1 MDPLAQ
7 LITELHADPGPHTDE
22 LNRAARSLQD
32 GLRRLDLL
40 LHSLPLPDQPA
51 GRPQRDRRRRSL
63 QRARS
68 LAAAALRAV
77 WQAEHAA

>member
-1 MDPLAQ
+1 MDLLAQ
-7 LITELHADPGPHTDE
+7 LITELHDDPGPQTDE

-40 LHSLPLPDQPA
+40 LDGLSLPDHPA
-51 GRPQRDRRRRSL
+51 GRPQRDRRRRTL

-68 LAAAALRAV
+68 LAAATLRAV
-77 WQAEHAA
+77 WQAEHV